1 MLFKGMNYVF
11 AVIKGGQQFKQEDLH
26 SLNLQFWPLPW
37 AGLDESLLT
46 QSYEIMYRERNL

>member
-11 AVIKGGQQFKQEDLH
+11 AVMKGGQQFKQEDLH
-26 SLNLQFWPLPW
+26 SLSLQFWPLPW